1 MDNLETAPEVLNTRE
16 LQKITRLG
24 RESVQ
29 QLFRNGTLPNLG
41 NTKRFL
47 TSRAA
52 LKRFLEQGQK

>member
-1 MDNLETAPEVLNTRE
+1 MTLETAPEMLTVND

-29 QLFRNGTLPNLG
+29 QLFRNGILPNLG

>member
-1 MDNLETAPEVLNTRE
+1 MTLETAPEMLTVSD

-29 QLFRNGTLPNLG
+29 QLFRNGILPNLG

>member
-1 MDNLETAPEVLNTRE
+1 MTLDTAPEVLTVFE

-29 QLFRNGTLPNLG
+29 QLFRNRVLPNLG
-41 NTKRFL
+41 NTKRYL

-52 LKRFLEQGQK
+52 LKRYLEQAGD